1 MFAMHAQT
9 AAPIRTKLG
18 TSLPS
23 VPGVVIGRSNL
34 GSGCPKTREDQKKQA
49 AGLKNQTRHEPENSA
64 PNRRSRTL
72 NSKRRDATSSSYLQT
87 LTTFFL
93 IKTTNVKPTF
103 YNLLNNRN
111 LEPSSSRTEISFP
124 GRRRND
130 LGSRPRVPEHR
141 RAPPRLTRRCSGTR
155 RLPGGPTFAR
165 EPRRLPGNR
174 ANVGVLGQTSGSRA
188 DVGLPG
194 QTSGFPGRRRG
205 SRANVGPP
213 GNRRVPGQSSG
224 PRATPG
230 T

>member
-1 MFAMHAQT
+1 M
-9 AAPIRTKLG
+9 P
-18 TSLPS
+18 SLDGG
-23 VPGVVIGRSNL
+23 VPG
-34 GSGCPKTREDQKKQA
+34 Q
-49 AGLKNQTRHEPENSA
+49 
-64 PNRRSRTL
+64 
-72 NSKRRDATSSSYLQT
+72 TSSSRANVEFPGKRRVPGQT
-87 LTTFFL
+87 
-93 IKTTNVKPTF
+93 
-103 YNLLNNRN
+103 
-111 LEPSSSRTEISFP
+111 SSSRANVEFP
-124 GRRRND
+124 GVRRVP
-130 LGSRPRVPEHR
+130 STSFRPRVPEHR